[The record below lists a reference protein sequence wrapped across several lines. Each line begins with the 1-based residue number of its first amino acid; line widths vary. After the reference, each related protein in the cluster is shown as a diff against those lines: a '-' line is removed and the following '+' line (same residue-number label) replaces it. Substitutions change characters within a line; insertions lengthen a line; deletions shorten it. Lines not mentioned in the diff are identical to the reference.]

1 MTAVRVRPSS
11 ARGNWPGTRRMP
23 GLAVPGPERRPGG
36 ADLAQVVEALEED
49 IIFGRLRPRER
60 LVEDAL
66 MERFG
71 AKRHVVRQA
80 LTELERM
87 QIVTR
92 ERHKGSAVRDFPL
105 ADIEA
110 IYEIR
115 EVLQRHAA
123 ERIPLPA
130 PRALTARLAA
140 IHEDHSRA
148 VAADDLRA
156 VYRLNNAF
164 HDTLFGACD
173 NAYLVEAIARY
184 AWLAHAIRSYRM
196 ADKALLA
203 QARDE
208 HGLMVE
214 ALRGGDRAALV
225 RLCVAHIMP
234 SKNAYLALER
244 ARGRGDDG
252 AVP

>member
-1 MTAVRVRPSS
+1 MTA
-11 ARGNWPGTRRMP
+11 ARARQPPAVGPPDPRRTE
-23 GLAVPGPERRPGG
+23 AAVVPGPGRRGAA
-36 ADLAQVVEALEED
+36 ADLARVVEALEED

-60 LVEDAL
+60 LVEDAV

-80 LTELERM
+80 LAELERM
-87 QIVTR
+87 QIVVR
-92 ERHKGSAVRDFPL
+92 QRHKGSAVRDFPL

-130 PRALTARLAA
+130 PRALVARLEA
-140 IHEDHSRA
+140 IHAEHSRA
-148 VAADDLRA
+148 VALDDLRA
-156 VYRLNNAF
+156 VYRLNNTF
-164 HDTLFGACD
+164 HDALFGACD
-173 NAYLVEAIARY
+173 NAYLVEAIAHY
-184 AWLAHAIRSYRM
+184 AWLSHAIRSYRM

-208 HGLMVE
+208 HGLMIE
-214 ALRGGDRAALV
+214 ALRRGDRTALV
-225 RLCVAHIMP
+225 RLCVAHILP
-234 SKNAYLALER
+234 SKDAYLALER
-244 ARGRGDDG
+244 ARARIDAGT
-252 AVP
+252 AA